1 MRRIIVLLFLMGTLS
16 LVAQNADVR
25 REVRKGNRAYKKD
38 KFDDAQTAYQR
49 ALSLDSTYY
58 KALYNQGNAMYRQRN
73 YDDAIKQYSKTLENP
88 NMTKEQRRQVL
99 HNNGNSHLQAGL
111 KDRANG
117 MQHFQ
122 QAVENYKQ
130 ALMLDPKN
138 EDTRYNLAY
147 AQKLLQQEQQQ
158 QQGGGG
164 QNNQDKNQDQDNQKQ
179 QQQGQGQQNQN
190 QQGQQDQQNNQQ
202 EQQGQQE
209 QQNRDQQKQQNKSGQ
224 QKSQQQKD
232 AERLLE
238 AVQNNEKKTLK
249 EQQRAAVPVRAGRI
263 EKDW

>member
-1 MRRIIVLLFLMGTLS
+1 MKRIIVLLFLMGTLS
-16 LVAQNADVR
+16 LAAQTADVR

-38 KFDDAQTAYQR
+38 KFDEAQTSYQR
-49 ALSLDSTYY
+49 ALTLDSTYY
-58 KALYNQGNAMYRQRN
+58 KALYNQGNALYRQKN
-73 YDDAIKQYSKTLENP
+73 FDDAARHYGKVLSNP
-88 NMTKEQRRQVL
+88 QLTKEQRRQAL
-99 HNNGNSHLQAGL
+99 HNLGNSHLQAGL

-122 QAVENYKQ
+122 QAVDSYKQ
-130 ALMLDPKN
+130 ALLIDPKN

-147 AQKLLQQEQQQ
+147 AQKLLQQAQQQ

-164 QNNQDKNQDQDNQKQ
+164 NNNQDKNQDKNQQ
-179 QQQGQGQQNQN
+179 NQQNQN
-190 QQGQQDQQNNQQ
+190 QQNQDQQNNQNQNQQQDQQNNQN
-202 EQQGQQE
+202 QQNQQE
-209 QQNRDQQKQQNKSGQ
+209 QQQRKGENQ

-249 EQQRAAVPVRAGRI
+249 EQQRAAVPVRAGKI